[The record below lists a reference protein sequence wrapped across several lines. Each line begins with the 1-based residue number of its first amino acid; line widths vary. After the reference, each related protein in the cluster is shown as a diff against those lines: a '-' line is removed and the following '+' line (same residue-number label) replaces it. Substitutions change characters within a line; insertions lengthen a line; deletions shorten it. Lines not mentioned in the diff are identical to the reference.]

1 MKILHIDTGTVWR
14 GGQRQVLTLH
24 KGLLQNGV
32 DSLLLCNQAGELH
45 QACQKEKT
53 PSCHGFDFQGEF
65 STKTHNQVK
74 QQVKELKPSI
84 IHCHDSHAV
93 KLGNRFHRTHTL
105 FHTRRV
111 SYPIKFLSRY
121 FKYRNISMHIC
132 VSEDIRQYMQQYFDH
147 TTTIHSCIDL
157 SRFDHT
163 PQISVLKNPG
173 RINILYVGAFTEQKG
188 IDVLIKAFAEIHKQH
203 PETMLHLVGDGKLFP
218 KTQQLIHTLGIGNQ
232 TILYGARTDVEDFYL
247 SSDLVVCPSVSG
259 EGSSGVIKEGL
270 AAGKTVIANSL
281 EANKEII
288 ENGIDGILY
297 NGDYLQL
304 SEMIQLYLT
313 NNLTISKDKI
323 KNKISEFDCR
333 KNIQRHITLYN
344 AYLSPDYSNPSHV
357 NQGRKLD

>member
-1 MKILHIDTGTVWR
+1 
-14 GGQRQVLTLH
+14 
-24 KGLLQNGV
+24 
-32 DSLLLCNQAGELH
+32 
-45 QACQKEKT
+45 
-53 PSCHGFDFQGEF
+53 
-65 STKTHNQVK
+65 
-74 QQVKELKPSI
+74 
-84 IHCHDSHAV
+84 
-93 KLGNRFHRTHTL
+93 
-105 FHTRRV
+105 
-111 SYPIKFLSRY
+111 
-121 FKYRNISMHIC
+121 MHIC
-132 VSEDIRQYMQQYFDH
+132 VSEDIRQYMQQYFNH

-163 PQISVLKNPG
+163 PKTSVLKNPG

-218 KTQQLIHTLGIGNQ
+218 KMQQLTHTLGIGDQ

-247 SSDLVVCPSVSG
+247 SSDLVVCPSISG

-288 ENGIDGILY
+288 ESGIDGVLY

-304 SEMIQLYLT
+304 AEMIQLYIT
-313 NNLTISKDKI
+313 GNLIISKDKI

-333 KNIQRHITLYN
+333 KNIQQHIALYN
-344 AYLSPDYSNPSHV
+344 SYLSPD
-357 NQGRKLD
+357 